1 MPGVEIKG
9 LILDI
14 HIVNVNL
21 NAWNG
26 NIGVKTRL
34 FWNFL

>member
-9 LILDI
+9 SILDI

-26 NIGVKTRL
+26 NIGVKITL
-34 FWNFL
+34 F